1 MKQVLD
7 AQKQLFND
15 QVTKSYAFRFQQLS
29 KLKEAISKRQND
41 ITQALKKDL
50 GKSSFE
56 AYATEIGYTLKSI
69 QFTQKRLKT
78 WMKTK
83 KVKTPFFQLL
93 TTSYIQ
99 PEPKGQVLIIG
110 PFNYPFQLVIEPLIG
125 AIAAGNT
132 VFLKPSEFTPNVSK
146 IIGKIINETFDSSYI
161 HVVQGG
167 VEVTQALLDLS
178 FDHIFFT
185 GSTKVG
191 QIIYE
196 KAAQK
201 LIPVTLELG
210 GKSPTIVDETA
221 NIKVTARRIIYG
233 KFLNA
238 GQTCI
243 APDYIY
249 VQHNVKNTLEKALID
264 TLKEFYPNYDDFTHI
279 VSDQHVQRLKRLI
292 NKKKVLY
299 QGNIIDKK
307 IDPIIMHDVTWDDD
321 VMKDEIFGPILPI
334 LTFEHLDEVVDT
346 LKLKPK
352 PLALY
357 VFSESKANINRI
369 FTELSFG
376 NGAINDTIMQ
386 VVNPHLP
393 FGGIGHSGI
402 GNYHGKASFDVFS
415 HLKTYVNHSTK
426 YDPAIAYPPYT
437 KKKETFIKK
446 ILK

>member
-1 MKQVLD
+1 MVNILESQRLFFNS
-7 AQKQLFND
+7 QK
-15 QVTKSYAFRFQQLS
+15 TKSYTFRFEQLS
-29 KLKEAISKRQND
+29 KLKLVISKYQDD
-41 ITQALKKDL
+41 IINALKKDL
-50 GKSSFE
+50 NKSSFE
-56 AYATEIGYTLKSI
+56 AYTTEIGYTLNSI
-69 QFTQKRLKT
+69 QFVQKRLKT
-78 WMKTK
+78 WMKIK
-83 KVKTPFFQLL
+83 KLKTPFFQLL
-93 TTSYIQ
+93 TTSHIQ

-125 AIAAGNT
+125 AISAGNT
-132 VFLKPSEFTPNVSK
+132 IFLKPSEFTPSVSK
-146 IIGKIINETFDSSYI
+146 IIETIIKETFDSNYI

-201 LIPVTLELG
+201 LIPVSLELG

-249 VQHNVKNTLEKALID
+249 VQYNVKDALEKALID
-264 TLKEFYPNYDDFTHI
+264 TLKEFYPNYDDLSHI
-279 VSDQHVQRLKRLI
+279 VSDQHVKRLKKLI

-307 IDPIIMHDVTWDDD
+307 
-321 VMKDEIFGPILPI
+321 
-334 LTFEHLDEVVDT
+334 
-346 LKLKPK
+346 
-352 PLALY
+352 
-357 VFSESKANINRI
+357 N
-369 FTELSFG
+369 
-376 NGAINDTIMQ
+376 
-386 VVNPHLP
+386 
-393 FGGIGHSGI
+393 
-402 GNYHGKASFDVFS
+402 
-415 HLKTYVNHSTK
+415 
-426 YDPAIAYPPYT
+426 
-437 KKKETFIKK
+437 
-446 ILK
+446 

>member
-146 IIGKIINETFDSSYI
+146 IIESIIKETFDSSYI
-161 HVVQGG
+161 HVDQGG
-167 VEVTQALLDLS
+167 VEVAQALLDLS

>member
-146 IIGKIINETFDSSYI
+146 IIESIIKETFDSSYI

>member
-29 KLKEAISKRQND
+29 KLKEAISKRQYD

-93 TTSYIQ
+93 TSSHIQ
-99 PEPKGQVLIIG
+99 PEPKGKVLIIG

-146 IIGKIINETFDSSYI
+146 IIDKIIKETFDSSYI

-249 VQHNVKNTLEKALID
+249 VHHNVKNTLEKALID

-334 LTFEHLDEVVDT
+334 LTFENLDEVISV
-346 LKLKPK
+346 LKTKPK

-357 VFSESKANINRI
+357 IFSESKANINRV

-415 HLKTYVNHSTK
+415 HLKTYVKHSTK

>member
-1 MKQVLD
+1 MKHVFQIQRSFYLT
-7 AQKQLFND
+7 QK
-15 QVTKSYAFRFQQLS
+15 TKTYAFRYAQLE
-29 KLKEAISKRQND
+29 KLRLAIIKHQEK
-41 ITQALKKDL
+41 IEVALKKDL
-50 GKSSFE
+50 HKSIFE

-69 QFTQKRLKT
+69 SFIQKRLKS
-78 WMKTK
+78 WMKIK
-83 KVKTPFFQLL
+83 KVRTPFFQLL
-93 TTSYIQ
+93 TKSYIK
-99 PEPKGQVLIIG
+99 PEPKGQVLLIG

-132 VFLKPSEFTPNVSK
+132 VIIKPSEFTPNVSN
-146 IIGKIINETFDSSYI
+146 IIEKMIGETFDENYI
-161 HVVQGG
+161 KVFQGG
-167 VEVTQALLDLS
+167 IEVNQALLELP
-178 FDHIFFT
+178 FNHIFFT

-196 KAAQK
+196 KAAEK

-249 VQHNVKNTLEKALID
+249 VQKSIQKTFEKVLVETLL
-264 TLKEFYPNYDDFTHI
+264 EFYPDYESMTHI
-279 VSDQHVQRLKRLI
+279 VSDDHVERLKKLI
-292 NKKKVLY
+292 DKKKVIHG
-299 QGNIIDKK
+299 GNIIDKL
-307 IDPIIMHDVTWDDD
+307 IEPIIMSGVTWDDA

-334 LTFEHLDEVVDT
+334 LTFDTLDEVIDVLQD
-346 LKLKPK
+346 KNQ

-357 VFSESKANINRI
+357 MFSNNKKNITRVFNEV
-369 FTELSFG
+369 SFG

-393 FGGIGHSGI
+393 FGGIGTSGI
-402 GNYHGKASFDVFS
+402 GQYHGKASFDVFS
-415 HLKTYVNHSTK
+415 HMKTYVNHSVK
-426 YDPAIAYPPYT
+426 LDPPIAYPPYT
-437 KKKETFIKK
+437 KKKENFIKK
-446 ILK
+446 VLK

>member
-1 MKQVLD
+1 MEAIFK
-7 AQKQLFND
+7 AQRSFYLSQE
-15 QVTKSYAFRFQQLS
+15 TKSFEFRYQQLE
-29 KLKEAISKRQND
+29 KLRNAIIKHQED
-41 ITQALKKDL
+41 ILKALQKDL
-50 GKSSFE
+50 HKSIFE
-56 AYATEIGYTLKSI
+56 AYATEIGYTLNSI
-69 QFTQKRLKT
+69 SFIQKRLKS
-78 WMKTK
+78 WMKIK
-83 KVKTPFFQLL
+83 KVQTPFFQLL
-93 TTSYIQ
+93 TKSYIK
-99 PEPKGQVLIIG
+99 PEPKGQVLLIG

-132 VFLKPSEFTPNVSK
+132 VIVKPSEFTPSVANIIEK
-146 IIGKIINETFDSSYI
+146 IMSETFNENYI
-161 HVVQGG
+161 KVFQGG
-167 VEVTQALLDLS
+167 IEVNQALLKLP
-178 FDHIFFT
+178 FNHIFFT

-196 KAAQK
+196 KAAEK

-249 VQHNVKNTLEKALID
+249 IQKSIQKTFEKVLLETLL
-264 TLKEFYPNYDDFTHI
+264 EFYPDYESMTHV
-279 VSDQHVQRLKRLI
+279 VSDDHVERLKNLI
-292 NKKKVLY
+292 DKKKVIHG
-299 QGNIIDKK
+299 GNIIDKLME
-307 IDPIIMHDVTWDDD
+307 PIIMSGVTWNDA

-334 LTFEHLDEVVDT
+334 LTFDTLDEVIDVLQD
-346 LKLKPK
+346 KDQ

-357 VFSESKANINRI
+357 MFSNNKKNITRVFDEI
-369 FTELSFG
+369 SFG

-393 FGGIGHSGI
+393 FGGIGMSGI
-402 GNYHGKASFDVFS
+402 GQYHGKASFDVFS
-415 HLKTYVNHSTK
+415 HMKTYVNHSVK
-426 YDPAIAYPPYT
+426 LDPPIAYPPYT
-437 KKKETFIKK
+437 KKKENMIKR

>member
-1 MKQVLD
+1 VLD

-93 TTSYIQ
+93 TKSYIQ

-146 IIGKIINETFDSSYI
+146 IIESIIKETFDSSYI

-167 VEVTQALLDLS
+167 VEVAQALLDLS

>member
-1 MKQVLD
+1 M
-7 AQKQLFND
+7 
-15 QVTKSYAFRFQQLS
+15 
-29 KLKEAISKRQND
+29 
-41 ITQALKKDL
+41 
-50 GKSSFE
+50 
-56 AYATEIGYTLKSI
+56 
-69 QFTQKRLKT
+69 
-78 WMKTK
+78 
-83 KVKTPFFQLL
+83 
-93 TTSYIQ
+93 
-99 PEPKGQVLIIG
+99 LIIG

-146 IIGKIINETFDSSYI
+146 IIDKIIKETFDSSYI

-249 VQHNVKNTLEKALID
+249 VHHNVKNTLEKALID

-292 NKKKVLY
+292 NKKKCC
-299 QGNIIDKK
+299 IK
-307 IDPIIMHDVTWDDD
+307 VT
-321 VMKDEIFGPILPI
+321 L
-334 LTFEHLDEVVDT
+334 L
-346 LKLKPK
+346 
-352 PLALY
+352 
-357 VFSESKANINRI
+357 
-369 FTELSFG
+369 
-376 NGAINDTIMQ
+376 
-386 VVNPHLP
+386 
-393 FGGIGHSGI
+393 
-402 GNYHGKASFDVFS
+402 
-415 HLKTYVNHSTK
+415 
-426 YDPAIAYPPYT
+426 T
-437 KKKETFIKK
+437 KKLT
-446 ILK
+446 LLLCMMSLGMMMS

>member
-1 MKQVLD
+1 MVNIFES
-7 AQKQLFND
+7 QKLFFNS
-15 QVTKSYAFRFQQLS
+15 QKTKSYTFRFEQLS
-29 KLKEAISKRQND
+29 KLKLVISKYQDD
-41 ITQALKKDL
+41 IINALKKDL
-50 GKSSFE
+50 NKSSFE
-56 AYATEIGYTLKSI
+56 AYTTEIGYILNSI
-69 QFTQKRLKT
+69 QFVQKRLKT

-93 TTSYIQ
+93 TTSHIQ

-132 VFLKPSEFTPNVSK
+132 IFLKPSEFTPNVSK
-146 IIGKIINETFDSSYI
+146 IIETIIKETFASNYI

-167 VEVTQALLDLS
+167 VEVTQTLLDLS
-178 FDHIFFT
+178 FGHIFFT

-249 VQHNVKNTLEKALID
+249 VQNNVKNTLEKALID
-264 TLKEFYPNYDDFTHI
+264 TLKEFYPNYDDLTHI
-279 VSDQHVQRLKRLI
+279 VSDQHVQRLKKLI

-307 IDPIIMHDVTWDDD
+307 IEPIIMHDVTWDDD
-321 VMKDEIFGPILPI
+321 IMKDEIFGPILPI

-357 VFSESKANINRI
+357 IFSESKVNIKRI

-386 VVNPHLP
+386 VVNLHLP

-402 GNYHGKASFDVFS
+402 GKYHGKASFDVFS
-415 HLKTYVNHSTK
+415 HLKTYVKHSTK
-426 YDPAIAYPPYT
+426 FDSAIAYPPYT
-437 KKKETFIKK
+437 KKKENFIKK